1 MVNDGNPNDY
11 EDGRDLYADPV
22 SYLSKI
28 NSKDGVER
36 LRADEKF

>member
-22 SYLSKI
+22 EYLLKI
-28 NSKDGVER
+28 NNKDGVKQ
-36 LRADEKF
+36 LRANEKF